1 MSPIARLAAWAHTR
15 GWNNLELL
23 STAGNSYSAHY
34 YGNTAAL
41 TPAMR
46 AQLGYKDNENWDE
59 PMLNV
64 FRKDEN
70 TILHFW
76 GSEMVFTPEDHA
88 QEHRGMDFAVA
99 AWGPLHTAPAGHVYT
114 LIPNIDYATDNNRG

>member
-23 STAGNSYSAHY
+23 STAGTSYSAHY

-46 AQLGYKDNENWDE
+46 AQRGYKDNENWAE

-70 TILHFW
+70 TISHFW
-76 GSEMVFTPEDHA
+76 GSELVFNPADPAQTP
-88 QEHRGMDFAVA
+88 RGLDFARTIGGLLA
-99 AWGPLHTAPAGHVYT
+99 HQRDGGRH
-114 LIPNIDYATDNNRG
+114 PNY

>member
-1 MSPIARLAAWAHTR
+1 MGGAGRASRWPGCPCVVDCIEGWARHGPQREPRDVFARAPIARLAAWAHTR

-46 AQLGYKDNENWDE
+46 AQRGYKDNENWDE

-70 TILHFW
+70 TIRHFW
-76 GSEMVFTPEDHA
+76 GKIGRA
-88 QEHRGMDFAVA
+88 
-99 AWGPLHTAPAGHVYT
+99 HV
-114 LIPNIDYATDNNRG
+114 